1 MEASTPPQSILSLVG
16 EIASNAE
23 QLLQTEPDDAV
34 QQWVNSNLLPSLAWL
49 SREHLSSCVPL
60 SSTLSSSVVYSLSA
74 ILMYLRDLIFSLREQ
89 KSIPAMTGRSSDVA
103 KNVTPRTPRLQG
115 KQEMVPRKLRQMN
128 LMVFSITSAI
138 FSLLHESLEF
148 LKKRLTPV
156 ADPHTP
162 RTVSCIMDAS
172 TMRGA
177 DMEVF
182 TAITWATETEYTLCI
197 TLVSR
202 ADVNIENCVATITN
216 NNGTAGTL
224 ELCATH
230 YPVTADSENSYRIHF
245 GVIPP
250 KQRRNFL
257 IAGKQVDSAAF
268 TVTIHDNLFRWDDV
282 RAQSRLQQILSKKLG
297 VNTTDIHVLHCF
309 HVPEGDNEFTYLVC
323 RLFSPHARSLV
334 RQLEEGL
341 HARDLSLLRV
351 MDIREGMPEQWG
363 QPEVSISVCSAAL
376 VEQGI
381 PSRAHS
387 GDVVSPVRT
396 RAISFCPLAKVERY
410 WDADVCLADPPAP
423 TDPAT
428 VAEETFRQEVAGLLP
443 AALKN
448 GLRPD
453 YIITQVHSLLEQFPG
468 ISHSAFVK
476 EVLFNLHLYGDDVVE
491 LGHIANSISQQTHA
505 GGRQEL
511 FSTALRS
518 AAYQQA
524 VNIYMNLHILKN
536 HLSLTSPENQQQI
549 SQELNSTAEDE
560 GHERARVQSVE
571 DADRTALRTA
581 FLDELAHLSR
591 LNPRPAPQP
600 VLQPGGGAA
609 PTLADYNPLRRIE
622 QLQPGDQTSGRLS
635 SCCALNSRSSFGR
648 ISTGS
653 QGQALTGR
661 ASSGVLATPANR
673 LSLES
678 RSHSR
683 SNTPLPQGQ
692 PRSAAS
698 TPIPAGAKQRSHSS
712 SDATFTQSS
721 SAAKAIVKRKQTM
734 QATTLPTT
742 IFHSTI
748 SGRPVS
754 VTTKDTPLD
763 GMASR
768 QSGPSQR
775 SSSAPVVGSRSLTP
789 SPAPVITEG
798 RPSSPARF
806 LNQKQQP
813 QPPRGLTTPPQAVR
827 TSDDGGD
834 TPDAHTHRPTVR
846 NPLSPKSPNAKPL
859 GFDLKAKW
867 LALSAE
873 SEVEKPKPRTTTSF
887 TAAARKQKLA
897 TRTIVTNM
905 ANTPSAALTRRELM
919 KIREEQTRLRV
930 KKKEVEQ
937 RKRVDTIIHE
947 RLTGKNAKAIP
958 VVRPWNRREA
968 FPAHASE
975 SAPKGGVRRRS
986 DGVAKPTSPHAEL
999 KADAY
1004 RYVPVQPPPPPPTTR
1019 LLKAHQQL
1027 ATQVHYSSHYDATDP
1042 DDDVAELVL
1051 NDSETEFSDDREF
1064 GDEHLD
1070 WDGG

>member
-511 FSTALRS
+511 FSTAVLRS
-518 AAYQQA
+518 AAYHQA

-581 FLDELAHLSR
+581 FLDALAQLPRFQMGPVLPPVVPAPDKTAFKLAECIPHSSSGLIPTGS
-591 LNPRPAPQP
+591 PRP
-600 VLQPGGGAA
+600 
-609 PTLADYNPLRRIE
+609 LA
-622 QLQPGDQTSGRLS
+622 
-635 SCCALNSRSSFGR
+635 
-648 ISTGS
+648 
-653 QGQALTGR
+653 GR
-661 ASSGVLATPANR
+661 ALRDTPANR
-673 LSLES
+673 LSSES
-678 RSHSR
+678 SCHSR
-683 SNTPLPQGQ
+683 SNTPRLSA
-692 PRSAAS
+692 PRSGTS
-698 TPIPAGAKQRSHSS
+698 TPTHTTGKQRSF
-712 SDATFTQSS
+712 SDSVSKACTQ
-721 SAAKAIVKRKQTM
+721 IDH
-734 QATTLPTT
+734 LPTRAT
-742 IFHSTI
+742 KAALKRNSTTPPAASFHLTT

-754 VTTKDTPLD
+754 AIVKQSPIDTNKRYGCLEAPRSGASRCSSSTQGSLRRLSSATTKGKPL
-763 GMASR
+763 
-768 QSGPSQR
+768 
-775 SSSAPVVGSRSLTP
+775 
-789 SPAPVITEG
+789 SPALDT
-798 RPSSPARF
+798 A
-806 LNQKQQP
+806 QQP
-813 QPPRGLTTPPQAVR
+813 INPQAVR
-827 TSDDGGD
+827 TSDDCGD
-834 TPDAHTHRPTVR
+834 TPGAHYSRPTVR
-846 NPLSPKSPNAKPL
+846 NPLAPKSPNAKPV
-859 GFDLKAKW
+859 GFELTAKW
-867 LALSAE
+867 LALTVQSQTENPRPHA
-873 SEVEKPKPRTTTSF
+873 RTTS
-887 TAAARKQKLA
+887 AKSVPVARISKLA
-897 TRTIVTNM
+897 TVTRIVNV
-905 ANTPSAALTRRELM
+905 ASFPALSAASAAAISRRELM